1 MPQGRR
7 GCSPAIVL
15 PVRELNIFELFQE
28 PHMLFPTI
36 SNISLLSFHLGDQQ
50 FQLVFFFSLL
60 SKGIVDVLSGV
71 GSFMVLLDPC
81 SNL

>member
-1 MPQGRR
+1 MQT
-7 GCSPAIVL
+7 
-15 PVRELNIFELFQE
+15 
-28 PHMLFPTI
+28 TI

-50 FQLVFFFSLL
+50 FQLFVFFFSLL

-71 GSFMVLLDPC
+71 ESFMVLLDPC